1 MAKETKAQREARW
14 EAETAALQAK
24 RATEYLPRLMAA
36 LEEATNKNNY
46 ELMVVD
52 GKFKLRNR
60 DVESWYDPTWLSPT
74 YSMNDFDVLEDLE
87 FELNL
92 ARQARE
98 EAERK
103 LATRQAALAKLT
115 KEEREALG
123 L

>member
-14 EAETAALQAK
+14 EA
-24 RATEYLPRLMAA
+24 EYLPRLMAA